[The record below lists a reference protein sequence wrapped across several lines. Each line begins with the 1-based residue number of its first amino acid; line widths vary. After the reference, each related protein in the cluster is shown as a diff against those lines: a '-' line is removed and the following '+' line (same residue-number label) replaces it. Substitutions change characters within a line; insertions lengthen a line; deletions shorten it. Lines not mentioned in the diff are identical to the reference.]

1 MRFIFSYSW
10 SWRRKVNCRKKNKMS
25 LFSKNR
31 ENNLKLGINKKG
43 NEEKNIEEREKGG
56 TFTN

>member
-1 MRFIFSYSW
+1 
-10 SWRRKVNCRKKNKMS
+10 MS